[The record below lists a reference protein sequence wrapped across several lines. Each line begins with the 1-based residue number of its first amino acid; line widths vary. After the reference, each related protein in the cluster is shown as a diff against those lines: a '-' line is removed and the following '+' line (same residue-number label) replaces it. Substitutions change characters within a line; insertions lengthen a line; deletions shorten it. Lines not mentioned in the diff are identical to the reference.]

1 MKFLITY
8 LFLLFCLSFQA
19 QTSFRDSSLP
29 IEERVDLLI
38 SQMTIDEKISQLMSD
53 APAIKRLGIPKYDW
67 WNESLHGVARAGYA
81 TVFPQSISI
90 AASWDK
96 NLLHE
101 VATAISDE
109 ARAKHHEYARRGQHD
124 IYQGLTMWSPN
135 INIFRDLRWGRG
147 HETYGEDPY
156 LTGQLG
162 LNFVKGLQGDHSKYL
177 KTVATAKH
185 FAVHSGPE
193 ASRHT
198 FDVYPSERDLWETYL
213 PAFRTLVKDA
223 QVSSIMTAY
232 NRFRGEAAS
241 ASDRL
246 YNILR
251 NDWGF
256 NGYVVS
262 DCGAISDIW
271 EHHKITSKPSAAAAL
286 ALEKGCDLN
295 CGGTYSHLKQALQE
309 NLITEND
316 INIALK
322 RLLHARFKLG
332 MFDEVSQV
340 SYAQIPFSVNTN
352 PSHRSLARK
361 AAQKSIVLLKNENKL
376 LPLNKNKINS
386 IAVIGPNANNKQSL
400 WGNYNGTPKNPVTV
414 FEGIK
419 NKVSPFIKVK
429 YEEGAPL
436 ANGIET
442 LEVIPS
448 VYFETEEGKQGLN
461 AFYYDNLNWQGDPLF
476 QQIDDQI
483 NFEWD
488 INTPD
493 PRLELSNYSVKWK
506 GFLKVPESGTYY
518 FSDWSKPYMTFSIAE
533 EIEGGGKHKH
543 HPKTDLK
550 KIFLEEGKRYA
561 IEVNYKNY
569 YGNAIAKMQWATPK
583 KNQLTKAI
591 QLTKESDLTV
601 LVLGLNERLEGEEMS
616 INVEG
621 FSRGDRTSLQLPNSQ
636 VELMK
641 AVVNTGKPVVLV
653 LLNGSALAINW
664 ASENISS
671 ILTAGYPGEE
681 GGNAIADV
689 LFGDYNP
696 AGRLPVTY
704 YKSVDQLPDFENYD
718 MAGRTYRYFQGDA
731 LYPFGYGLS
740 YTSFEYSNLQVASSF
755 KMNESIDVSVE
766 VKNTGEMAGDEVV
779 QLYIK
784 DVKGSTPRPLV
795 ELKGFERIHLQKGE
809 QKSVHFT
816 IFPWQLAMINS
827 NEELV
832 IEPGNF
838 IVYVGGRQPDS
849 SKENKGLLKK
859 TIQLNGKVTA
869 VKK

>member
-53 APAIKRLGIPKYDW
+53 APAIKSLGIPKYDW

-135 INIFRDLRWGRG
+135 INIFRDPRWGRG

-740 YTSFEYSNLQVASSF
+740 YTSFEYSNLQLSSSF

-795 ELKGFERIHLQKGE
+795 ELKGFERIHLHKGE

>member
-53 APAIKRLGIPKYDW
+53 APAIKSLGIPKYDW

-81 TVFPQSISI
+81 TVFPQSIRI

-135 INIFRDLRWGRG
+135 INIFRDPRWGRG

-664 ASENISS
+664 ASENIPS

-740 YTSFEYSNLQVASSF
+740 YTSFEYSNLQLSSSF

-795 ELKGFERIHLQKGE
+795 ELKGFERIHLHKGE

>member
-81 TVFPQSISI
+81 TVFPQSIRI

-135 INIFRDLRWGRG
+135 INIFRDPRWGRG

-185 FAVHSGPE
+185 FAVHSGSE

-295 CGGTYSHLKQALQE
+295 CGGTYSHLKQSLQE

-400 WGNYNGTPKNPVTV
+400 LGNYNGTPKNPVTV

-493 PRLELSNYSVKWK
+493 PRLKLSNYSVKWK

-583 KNQLTKAI
+583 KNQLTKAV

-740 YTSFEYSNLQVASSF
+740 YTSFEYSNLQLSSSF

-795 ELKGFERIHLQKGE
+795 ELKGFERIHLHKGE

-859 TIQLNGKVTA
+859 TIQLKGKVTA

>member
-81 TVFPQSISI
+81 TVFPQSIRI

-135 INIFRDLRWGRG
+135 INIFRDPRWGRG

-295 CGGTYSHLKQALQE
+295 CGGTYSHLKQSLQE

-400 WGNYNGTPKNPVTV
+400 LGNYNGTPKNPVTV

-493 PRLELSNYSVKWK
+493 PRLKLSNYSVKWK

-583 KNQLTKAI
+583 KNQLTKAV

-740 YTSFEYSNLQVASSF
+740 YTSFEYSNLQLSSSF

-795 ELKGFERIHLQKGE
+795 ELKGFERIHLHKGE

-859 TIQLNGKVTA
+859 TIQLKGKVTA